1 MAKIP
6 LPLASVAAPLASSAR
21 SVPPTDRD
29 RNEASMRS
37 FRLLF
42 ELGRGGMARVYL
54 AESLASGIQKL
65 VVLKILNHELARDAA
80 MRAAFLRE
88 AELSGRMNHPNVVQ
102 VYEVLEH
109 QATDVIVMEYVD
121 GFPLSRI
128 ALEKKN
134 ELSLRLHLSIVL
146 QMLSGLHYFHELHDL
161 DGSALHG
168 VHRDVSP
175 HNVLVSHD
183 GPTKVADF
191 GIAKVNLPV
200 QFATQTGLVKGKI
213 HYMAPEQM
221 LGDEVDR
228 RADIFSAGVIL
239 WEAVAQRR
247 MWAGRDSR
255 EIMQALT
262 RGQVPLLDEVK
273 RDAPP
278 GLIEVARRA
287 TAVMPKDR
295 YATALEMMEATERA
309 MNEGVGVA
317 QHRELAEFM
326 TRAFGDLREIQQRG
340 VNRALRNTG
349 ALQLGVLDCW
359 TAGHAT
365 KRTQG
370 ADSRPRPA
378 PQATE
383 DTDLVADLS
392 SASLDGA
399 LNFST
404 ESALPL
410 SLSGL
415 TASGATVLEP
425 ARAPAAARSTRK
437 LVLGATALL
446 ALILS
451 AAAWL
456 LPAPV
461 LGHQRG
467 VARPAGLAATTTLA
481 AAKAV
486 PEASSP
492 LDARAVEWEQV
503 QRPRREPD
511 GQPLLEPIAGKRE
524 SVSPV
529 EPRPAHH
536 KSLLRAPSRSVSD
549 CSPPYRLLPNG
560 VKSFKPECF
569 TKPAASR

>member
-1 MAKIP
+1 
-6 LPLASVAAPLASSAR
+6 
-21 SVPPTDRD
+21 
-29 RNEASMRS
+29 
-37 FRLLF
+37 
-42 ELGRGGMARVYL
+42 MARVYL
-54 AESLASGIQKL
+54 AESLAWGIQKL

-80 MRAAFLRE
+80 MRAAFLCE

-128 ALEKKN
+128 VQEKKS
-134 ELSLRLHLSIVL
+134 ELSLRLHLSIVV

-200 QFATQTGLVKGKI
+200 EFATQTGLVKGKI
-213 HYMAPEQM
+213 QYMAPEQM

-262 RGQVPLLDEVK
+262 RGEVPLLGEAA

-287 TAVMPKDR
+287 TAVVPKDR

-309 MNEGVGVA
+309 MNESVGVA

-326 TRAFGDLREIQQRG
+326 TRAFGDLREIQRRG

-349 ALQLGVLDCW
+349 AVQLGVLDCW

-365 KRTQG
+365 QRTQG
-370 ADSRPRPA
+370 ADSRPRPP
-378 PQATE
+378 PQAME
-383 DTDLVADLS
+383 DTDLGAELS
-392 SASLDGA
+392 SASLDGS

-410 SLSGL
+410 NLSGL
-415 TASGATVLEP
+415 TASGVTVLEP
-425 ARAPAAARSTRK
+425 AATPVPTSSTRK
-437 LVLGATALL
+437 LALGAAALL

-456 LPAPV
+456 LPAS
-461 LGHQRG
+461 
-467 VARPAGLAATTTLA
+467 VARPERGAAAPSSVPNAATIA
-481 AAKAV
+481 AARAA
-486 PEASSP
+486 PAASP
-492 LDARAVEWEQV
+492 LDAEAVEWERV
-503 QRPRREPD
+503 QPPRPEPE
-511 GQPLLEPIAGKRE
+511 GEPRPEPVAGKRE
-524 SVSPV
+524 STSPHRK
-529 EPRPAHH
+529 P
-536 KSLLRAPSRSVSD
+536 SLRAPSRPASD
-549 CSPPYRLLPNG
+549 CSPPYRLLSNG

-569 TKPAASR
+569 PKPAPTR